1 MSGKPEFSEDK
12 KSEKTEETEGKE
24 AVTEKKQSEEPKKN
38 KEKKKSSK
46 KETEKLQEKLKE
58 SEEKYL
64 RMVAEFQNYKR
75 RAEEEKK
82 HNRLYANSELIVELL
97 NVMDNFER
105 AIASVDESGHEKVG
119 EGINLIY
126 QQLWGVLQK
135 NGVEEIQAENE
146 TFDHDKHHAVLS
158 EEAEGVEPGQVLM
171 VMQKG
176 YTLNGKVIR
185 HSMVKVSG

>member
-1 MSGKPEFSEDK
+1 MSEKPEFSEEQ
-12 KSEKTEETEGKE
+12 KSEENQVQEKVDEKSPPEEQKNPK
-24 AVTEKKQSEEPKKN
+24 EKKE
-38 KEKKKSSK
+38 KKSSK
-46 KETEKLQEKLKE
+46 KEVEKLQKKLDE

-82 HNRLYANSELIVELL
+82 HNRLYANSEIIVELL

-105 AIASVDESGHEKVG
+105 AIISVDESGHEKVG
-119 EGINLIY
+119 EGIKLIY

-135 NGVEEIQAENE
+135 NGVEEIEAEE
-146 TFDHDKHHAVLS
+146 KPFDHDLHHAVLS
-158 EEAEGVEPGQVLM
+158 EAVEGVEPNQVLM

-185 HSMVKVSG
+185 HSMVKVSI